1 MNLSNHLSQSI
12 TDYKTLK
19 AKLLDAMP
27 SLAESDP
34 ECLVDTLEGI
44 TDTHEQLAQLVR
56 TAEEDE
62 ALSDGLKGYVERL
75 RNRYAWLIDRAQR
88 KKQVALN
95 HMIDLGINKI
105 TTPDMT
111 ISRRFVSPKVIVTD
125 ETMIPDEW
133 CRIIRE
139 PDKTLIK
146 KALKAGG
153 QVPGCTLG
161 NGYETI
167 AVKI

>member
-1 MNLSNHLSQSI
+1 MSLSNQLNQSV

-27 SLAESDP
+27 ELAEDP

-44 TDTHEQLAQLVR
+44 TDTQDQIAALVR

-62 ALSDGLKGYVERL
+62 ALADGLKSYIERM
-75 RNRYAWLIDRAQR
+75 RNRYAWLVDRAQK

-95 HMIDLGINKI
+95 HMIDLGIPKI

-111 ISRRFVSPKVIVTD
+111 IGKRFVSPKVIVTD
-125 ETMIPDEW
+125 ANIIPDEW

-153 QVPGCTLG
+153 AVPGCTLG
-161 NGYETI
+161 NGYETLT
-167 AVKI
+167 VKI